1 MRYLNL
7 KPSSVWLVVSDN
19 NLRLPT
25 SHLGLQVETLN
36 QGPPRSRSLVA
47 VAPQLACSSPGMA
60 QMAKFSI
67 ESELQLET
75 CDSRLQRLMREAI
88 KYVDFKIVEGH
99 RGKAAQEAAFAKGAS
114 KLHWPYGNHN
124 ATPSRAVDFAP
135 FPVN

>member
-1 MRYLNL
+1 
-7 KPSSVWLVVSDN
+7 
-19 NLRLPT
+19 
-25 SHLGLQVETLN
+25 
-36 QGPPRSRSLVA
+36 
-47 VAPQLACSSPGMA
+47 
-60 QMAKFSI
+60 MAKFSI

-135 FPVN
+135 FPVDWSDKTTALSRFAFVSGVIYTCSIQLGIKIRFGWDWNRNLDPRDESFLDWPHVELDEA